1 MREAQSNSYCFL
13 NFLVDEG
20 EVAREILFYTKMT
33 RKAILTKD
41 KGKGQ
46 GGPGGGEGRLLFC
59 KSKDFYK
66 AIRRESFVFARG
78 FIIE

>member
-20 EVAREILFYTKMT
+20 EVVREILFYTKMT
-33 RKAILTKD
+33 RKTILTKD
-41 KGKGQ
+41 KRSEGR
-46 GGPGGGEGRLLFC
+46 GGERGGGASC